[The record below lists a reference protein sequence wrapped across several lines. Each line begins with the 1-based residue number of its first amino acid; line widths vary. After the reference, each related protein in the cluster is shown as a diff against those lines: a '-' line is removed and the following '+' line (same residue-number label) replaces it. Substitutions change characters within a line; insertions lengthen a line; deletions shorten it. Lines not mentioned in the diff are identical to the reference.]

1 MKYNRT
7 YKSGGSDNDPRQK
20 TWAEFICSEC
30 GEKHDIDITRNAS
43 FDFAKE
49 RKCPACGCVSHADR
63 IFNLKAEINR
73 LTVTKN
79 NIDVQIEKFE
89 REIEELENKKNN

>member
-1 MKYNRT
+1 MKFVRT
-7 YKSGGSDNDPRQK
+7 YKSGGGDNDPRQK
-20 TWAEFICSEC
+20 TWAEFQCSEC

-63 IFNLKAEINR
+63 IFNLKAEVEK
-73 LTVTKN
+73 LTVTKSKLE
-79 NIDVQIEKFE
+79 VQIASLCE
-89 REIEELENKKNN
+89 EIESLEGEKK

>member
-1 MKYNRT
+1 MKFVRT
-7 YKSGGSDNDPRQK
+7 YKSGGDNDVRQK
-20 TWAEFICSEC
+20 TWAEFQCSEC

-63 IFNLKAEINR
+63 IFNLKAEVEK
-73 LTVTKN
+73 LAVTKSKLE
-79 NIDVQIEKFE
+79 VQIASLCE
-89 REIEELENKKNN
+89 EIESLESKK